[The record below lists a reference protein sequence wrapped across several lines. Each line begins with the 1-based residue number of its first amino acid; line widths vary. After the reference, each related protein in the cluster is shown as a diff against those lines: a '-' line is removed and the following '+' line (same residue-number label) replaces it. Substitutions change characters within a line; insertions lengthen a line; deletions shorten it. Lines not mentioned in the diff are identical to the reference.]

1 MMRPQEY
8 SFSTASAMTLLSV
21 FLLVSSIADTSV
33 LAFVSPLGK
42 STNALSS
49 TTSLFSERAPTDS
62 SSYSAFSDDDEQAHS
77 SSSHGRR
84 SSEFHSLEPIEK
96 SVERRMRM
104 QQDEQTKARFA
115 TFGDE
120 LWDLRSKLAELSAD
134 LISSMASGDRDQE
147 QDVRDKLR
155 DAERRE

>member
-1 MMRPQEY
+1 MRSQE
-8 SFSTASAMTLLSV
+8 FSSVSAASAMTLLAVS
-21 FLLVSSIADTSV
+21 LLLASSADTSV
-33 LAFVSPLGK
+33 LAFVSPVGK
-42 STNALSS
+42 PTNAQSS
-49 TTSLFSERAPTDS
+49 PTSLFSERAPTDS
-62 SSYSAFSDDDEQAHS
+62 SSYSAFSDDEEARS
-77 SSSHGRR
+77 SSSRGRR

-96 SVERRMRM
+96 SDERRMRM

-120 LWDLRSKLAELSAD
+120 LWELRSKLAELSAD

-147 QDVRDKLR
+147 QNVRHKLR